1 MRAFTEPLTQLQGY
15 EELEQAVQKTE
26 GVILVSGC
34 IDAVKPHIV
43 YSIHNGSGN
52 RIIVTFHEQK
62 AKELLEEYRF
72 FDKNVAYYPAKDI
85 LFYQS
90 DIRGNVLTSER
101 INALKMMAEE
111 KECTIITTFD
121 GLMNPMPAPEKF
133 IQAVKK
139 ISVGDTVEL
148 NGLTRHLVELG
159 YEKNYQA
166 ETMGE
171 FSVRGG
177 IIDIFPLTE
186 ETPFR
191 IELWGDEI
199 DSIRSFDPES
209 QRSIE
214 NLEEIYIYPACELVL
229 TEEER
234 RNGVAKIQKEAEKA
248 AEKFRKEMKTEEAYR
263 VKSMADQIAEE
274 TMEYGITAGLD
285 AYLSYFCEERVS
297 LLDYLKKEDSIV
309 FLDET
314 VRTIERGQSTE
325 TEFSE
330 SMKQRLEKGYI
341 LPGQMREL
349 FSCKEI
355 LAQINQRRCV
365 AMVAL
370 DMKCNQ
376 LNIKDRIAIESRT
389 VNPYNNS
396 FELLV
401 KDLKRYKKNGYRMI
415 LLSSSR
421 TRAKRLAED
430 LMNEELP
437 AFYSEDF
444 DRVLSPGEIMTGYG
458 KVKKGYEYPA
468 VKFVVIS
475 ESDIFGSEKKKKKRH
490 RMYEG
495 EKIASFTDL
504 NIGDYVVHEN
514 HGLGIY
520 RGIEKI
526 EVDKTVKD
534 YIKIEYA
541 GGGNLYILAT
551 QLELIQKYAG
561 ADAKKP
567 KLNKLGGQEWNKTK
581 TKVRGAVKEIAG
593 DLVRLYAVRQS
604 ERGFAYGP
612 DTVWQREFEEMFPF
626 EETED
631 QDLAIEATKKDMES
645 TKIMDRL
652 ICGDVGFGKTEVAI
666 RAAFKAVADSKQV
679 AVLVPTTVLAYQHY
693 HTFSRRLEGM
703 PCRVEYISRMKKP
716 GEIKKI
722 LNDLKEGKVDIII
735 GTHRLTSKDVVF
747 KDLGL
752 LIVDEEQKFGV
763 GVKEK
768 LKTLKLNVDTLTMTA
783 TPIPRTLQFS
793 LMGARDM
800 SIIRTPPP
808 NRYPIVTE
816 LHRFDE
822 QLIKEVILYE
832 MARNGQVFFIHNRV
846 ETIRDIQGM
855 LQRIVPQVK
864 TCVAHGQMEGEELE
878 KVMHDFVRGDY
889 DVLIATTIIES
900 GLDIPN
906 ANTMIINQ
914 AQNYGLSDLHQLRGR
929 VGRSNKKAFCYLLTP
944 PLDTVNSDA
953 RRRLKAIEDF
963 SGLGSGFNIAMQDL
977 DIRGA
982 GNILGAE
989 QSGFIAE
996 IGYETYQRIL
1006 NEALLELREEEF
1018 PGMETPPTEQKQ
1030 AYVADCV
1037 IESDFEVLIP
1047 DTYVENISERIRL
1060 YRELDNIPDE
1070 AGLEKFGQE
1079 LKDRFGEIPAQV
1091 TGLMEIVRMR
1101 RRCMDLGIER
1111 LLVKNGKMIMY
1122 FVGEQTS
1129 PFYQSALFAAILRFV
1144 QLQILPCRFSEKNN
1158 KLSLVFTEIT
1168 NIMKMSRYVR
1178 EMWEKTE
1185 AGNR

>member
-1 MRAFTEPLTQLQGY
+1 MSLFVIWEVTVSRILFRNRFVVYSMDVSCFLRESDFLFFCYVSFATLFLPLSKSIRRKLNTKDLLQKYLSARAVKKLTELLTTRSDRKYRLVNNAGSVTSLIVGAMRITRPGLRVVVLNDREEAAYFYNDILALADEKQIAFLPSSYRRMIKEEEKDNDSVLVRTEVLNNIRNGEVDTLITYPEALAEKVVDREVLSQMSMVVNQGDALSISFIENLLVEYGFERNDFVYEPGQFSIRGSIVDVYSFAEEQPVRIDFFGDEVESIRFFDIETQLSDKKTGKVSIVPDLSGKTEAGGFKHTDLSSYFSVKPVWWIKNGMFLHDKVKALYAEAGEELVTSAEGLMNYLEDCHVVEWGPDMYFRGETIDVACEPQPPTNKHFDLLAETLQSRQANDYRLYICSNNEMQIQRIRDIFKDKGY
-15 EELEQAVQKTE
+15 EIGFTWLE
-26 GVILVSGC
+26 GVIHEGFSDSNEKIC
-34 IDAVKPHIV
+34 V
-43 YSIHNGSGN
+43 Y
-52 RIIVTFHEQK
+52 
-62 AKELLEEYRF
+62 
-72 FDKNVAYYPAKDI
+72 
-85 LFYQS
+85 
-90 DIRGNVLTSER
+90 
-101 INALKMMAEE
+101 
-111 KECTIITTFD
+111 
-121 GLMNPMPAPEKF
+121 
-133 IQAVKK
+133 
-139 ISVGDTVEL
+139 
-148 NGLTRHLVELG
+148 
-159 YEKNYQA
+159 
-166 ETMGE
+166 
-171 FSVRGG
+171 
-177 IIDIFPLTE
+177 TE
-186 ETPFR
+186 H
-191 IELWGDEI
+191 
-199 DSIRSFDPES
+199 
-209 QRSIE
+209 
-214 NLEEIYIYPACELVL
+214 
-229 TEEER
+229 
-234 RNGVAKIQKEAEKA
+234 
-248 AEKFRKEMKTEEAYR
+248 
-263 VKSMADQIAEE
+263 QI
-274 TMEYGITAGLD
+274 
-285 AYLSYFCEERVS
+285 
-297 LLDYLKKEDSIV
+297 
-309 FLDET
+309 
-314 VRTIERGQSTE
+314 
-325 TEFSE
+325 
-330 SMKQRLEKGYI
+330 
-341 LPGQMREL
+341 
-349 FSCKEI
+349 
-355 LAQINQRRCV
+355 
-365 AMVAL
+365 
-370 DMKCNQ
+370 
-376 LNIKDRIAIESRT
+376 
-389 VNPYNNS
+389 
-396 FELLV
+396 
-401 KDLKRYKKNGYRMI
+401 
-415 LLSSSR
+415 
-421 TRAKRLAED
+421 
-430 LMNEELP
+430 
-437 AFYSEDF
+437 F
-444 DRVLSPGEIMTGYG
+444 DRYHKYRLQTTRIRQGRESITLGELQNLH
-458 KVKKGYEYPA
+458 P
-468 VKFVVIS
+468 
-475 ESDIFGSEKKKKKRH
+475 
-490 RMYEG
+490 
-495 EKIASFTDL
+495 
-504 NIGDYVVHEN
+504 GDYVVHID
-514 HGLGIY
+514 HGIGRFGGLV
-520 RGIEKI
+520 KI
-526 EVDKTVKD
+526 NNDGNEQEAIRLVYKNNSELYVGLHSLHKISKYKGKD
-534 YIKIEYA
+534 
-541 GGGNLYILAT
+541 GV
-551 QLELIQKYAG
+551 
-561 ADAKKP
+561 P
-567 KLNKLGGQEWNKTK
+567 PVVNKLGGDAWNKLKQK
-581 TKVRGAVKEIAG
+581 TKSRVKDIARE
-593 DLVRLYAVRQS
+593 LIALYARRKK
-604 ERGFAYGP
+604 EAAFAFSKDSYL
-612 DTVWQREFEEMFPF
+612 QEEMEVSFMYD
-626 EETED
+626 ETPD
-631 QDLAIEATKKDMES
+631 QIKAIEAVKADME
-645 TKIMDRL
+645 KPQVMDRL

-953 RRRLKAIEDF
+953 RRRLKAIED
-963 SGLGSGFNIAMQDL
+963 LGSGFNIAMQDL

>member
-1 MRAFTEPLTQLQGY
+1 MSLFVIWEVTVSRILFRNRFVVYSMDVSCFLRESDFLFFCYVSFATLFLPLSKSIRRKLNTKDLLQKYLSARAVKKLTELLTTRSDRKYRLVNNAGSVTSLIVGAMRITRPGLRVVVLNDREEAAYFYNDILALADEKQIAFLPSSYRRMIKEEEKDNDSVLVRTEVLNNIRNGEVDTLITYPEALAEKVVDREVLSRMSMVVNQGDALSISFVENLLVEYGFERNDFVYEPGQFSIRGSIVDVYSFAEEQPVRIDFFGDEVESIRFFDIETQLSDKKTGKVSIVPDLSGKTEAGGFKHTDLSSYFSVKPVWWIKNGMFLHDKVKALYAEAGEELVTSAEGLMNYLEDCHVVEWGPDMYFRGETIDVACEPQPPTNKHFDLLAETLQSRQANDYRLYICSNNEMQIQRIRDIFKDKGY
-15 EELEQAVQKTE
+15 EIGFTWLE
-26 GVILVSGC
+26 GVIHEGFSDSNEKIC
-34 IDAVKPHIV
+34 V
-43 YSIHNGSGN
+43 Y
-52 RIIVTFHEQK
+52 
-62 AKELLEEYRF
+62 
-72 FDKNVAYYPAKDI
+72 
-85 LFYQS
+85 
-90 DIRGNVLTSER
+90 
-101 INALKMMAEE
+101 
-111 KECTIITTFD
+111 
-121 GLMNPMPAPEKF
+121 
-133 IQAVKK
+133 
-139 ISVGDTVEL
+139 
-148 NGLTRHLVELG
+148 
-159 YEKNYQA
+159 
-166 ETMGE
+166 
-171 FSVRGG
+171 
-177 IIDIFPLTE
+177 TE
-186 ETPFR
+186 H
-191 IELWGDEI
+191 
-199 DSIRSFDPES
+199 
-209 QRSIE
+209 
-214 NLEEIYIYPACELVL
+214 
-229 TEEER
+229 
-234 RNGVAKIQKEAEKA
+234 
-248 AEKFRKEMKTEEAYR
+248 
-263 VKSMADQIAEE
+263 QI
-274 TMEYGITAGLD
+274 
-285 AYLSYFCEERVS
+285 
-297 LLDYLKKEDSIV
+297 
-309 FLDET
+309 
-314 VRTIERGQSTE
+314 
-325 TEFSE
+325 
-330 SMKQRLEKGYI
+330 
-341 LPGQMREL
+341 
-349 FSCKEI
+349 
-355 LAQINQRRCV
+355 
-365 AMVAL
+365 
-370 DMKCNQ
+370 
-376 LNIKDRIAIESRT
+376 
-389 VNPYNNS
+389 
-396 FELLV
+396 
-401 KDLKRYKKNGYRMI
+401 
-415 LLSSSR
+415 
-421 TRAKRLAED
+421 
-430 LMNEELP
+430 
-437 AFYSEDF
+437 F
-444 DRVLSPGEIMTGYG
+444 DRYHKYRLQTTRIRQGRESITLGELQNLH
-458 KVKKGYEYPA
+458 P
-468 VKFVVIS
+468 
-475 ESDIFGSEKKKKKRH
+475 
-490 RMYEG
+490 
-495 EKIASFTDL
+495 
-504 NIGDYVVHEN
+504 GDYVVHID
-514 HGLGIY
+514 HGIGRFGGLV
-520 RGIEKI
+520 KI
-526 EVDKTVKD
+526 NNDGNEQEAIRLVYKNNSELYVGLHSLHKISKYKGKD
-534 YIKIEYA
+534 
-541 GGGNLYILAT
+541 GV
-551 QLELIQKYAG
+551 
-561 ADAKKP
+561 P
-567 KLNKLGGQEWNKTK
+567 PVVNKLGGDAWNKLKQK
-581 TKVRGAVKEIAG
+581 TKSRVKDIARE
-593 DLVRLYAVRQS
+593 LIALYARRKK
-604 ERGFAYGP
+604 ETAFAFSKDSYL
-612 DTVWQREFEEMFPF
+612 QEEMEVSFMYD
-626 EETED
+626 ETPD
-631 QDLAIEATKKDMES
+631 QIKAIEAVKADME
-645 TKIMDRL
+645 KPQVMDRL

-963 SGLGSGFNIAMQDL
+963 SGLGSGFNIEMQDL
-977 DIRGA
+977 DIHGA